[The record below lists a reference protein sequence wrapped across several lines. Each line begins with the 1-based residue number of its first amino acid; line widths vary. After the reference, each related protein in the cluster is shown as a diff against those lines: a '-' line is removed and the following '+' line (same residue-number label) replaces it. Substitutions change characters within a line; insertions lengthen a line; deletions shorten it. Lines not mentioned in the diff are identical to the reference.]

1 VLLRP
6 QIDDLL
12 AAHQDLLHDLNAEP
26 GMLIPAQ
33 TVMHILLLQL
43 LYSVPSEQ
51 QLYEQ
56 LNYNLLFRWFVGLG
70 LNQKVWASTSSVAT
84 SPRCSTSRV
93 RCCSFKII
101 GEVFCGALLQMPE
114 FSLNFALLHTWL
126 GKHSGAPR
134 QSATDATTRRA
145 TAQQVIANSGG
156 SVDQIFTSR
165 LALWG
170 WLLVTVGAQPAFAE
184 EAAEN
189 AAPQRL
195 VDVNEY
201 FVRGKPC
208 STRGRSKRR
217 CTRFSARKSH
227 D

>member
-1 VLLRP
+1 MGTMERYSKVGMQELDQRLSKIVEAARKKPVSVYRYGAPWVWIVSQDDWQGALKEVSSYIPPGHSLVLLRP

-12 AAHQDLLHDLNAEP
+12 DAHRELLHDLNAEP

-70 LNQKVWASTSSVAT
+70 LNQKVWSFSALSRDIAT
-84 SPRCSTSRV
+84 LLNEPRAV
-93 RCCSFKII
+93 LLIQKII

-126 GKHSGAPR
+126 GKHACAPH
-134 QSATDATTRRA
+134 
-145 TAQQVIANSGG
+145 
-156 SVDQIFTSR
+156 
-165 LALWG
+165 
-170 WLLVTVGAQPAFAE
+170 VG
-184 EAAEN
+184 N
-189 AAPQRL
+189 
-195 VDVNEY
+195 
-201 FVRGKPC
+201 
-208 STRGRSKRR
+208 
-217 CTRFSARKSH
+217 
-227 D
+227 

>member
-1 VLLRP
+1 MGTMERYSKVGMQELDQRLSKIVEAARKKPVSVYRYGAPWVWIVSQEDWQGALKEVSSYIPPGHSLVLLRP

-12 AAHQDLLHDLNAEP
+12 DAHQDLLSDLNTAP

-70 LNQKVWASTSSVAT
+70 LNQKVWSFTALSRDIAT
-84 SPRCSTSRV
+84 LLNEPRAV
-93 RCCSFKII
+93 LLIQKII

-126 GKHSGAPR
+126 GKHAC
-134 QSATDATTRRA
+134 ATT
-145 TAQQVIANSGG
+145 ISN
-156 SVDQIFTSR
+156 
-165 LALWG
+165 
-170 WLLVTVGAQPAFAE
+170 
-184 EAAEN
+184 
-189 AAPQRL
+189 
-195 VDVNEY
+195 
-201 FVRGKPC
+201 
-208 STRGRSKRR
+208 
-217 CTRFSARKSH
+217 
-227 D
+227 

>member
-1 VLLRP
+1 MGTMERYSKEVSSYIPPGHSLVLLRP

-12 AAHQDLLHDLNAEP
+12 DAHRDLLHDLNAEP

-70 LNQKVWASTSSVAT
+70 LNQKVWSFNALSRDIAT
-84 SPRCSTSRV
+84 LLNEPRAV
-93 RCCSFKII
+93 LLIQKII

-126 GKHSGAPR
+126 GKHACAS
-134 QSATDATTRRA
+134 
-145 TAQQVIANSGG
+145 TASN
-156 SVDQIFTSR
+156 
-165 LALWG
+165 
-170 WLLVTVGAQPAFAE
+170 
-184 EAAEN
+184 
-189 AAPQRL
+189 
-195 VDVNEY
+195 
-201 FVRGKPC
+201 
-208 STRGRSKRR
+208 
-217 CTRFSARKSH
+217 
-227 D
+227 